1 MLGLIIDGLSLLAGL
16 TASTNTGTLC
26 DRRAGQF
33 TALPDQLIMKG
44 QQMDAARRLRLIVM
58 MLLAILLALAVLLSL
73 AFGAVMISLDDTFSV
88 LAGMVFPVEGAVEA
102 QLIIE
107 QIRIPRTLMG
117 LLVGATLALTGA
129 AMQGLFRNPLADPGL
144 IGVSS
149 GAALGVALVLVLGA
163 PWLTLMSDALL
174 PYATVLGAF
183 IGGALTTWLVY
194 RLGQS
199 VQGTSVAN
207 MLLAGIAIAAISG
220 AFIGLLSYLAD
231 DAMLR
236 TLVFWNMG
244 SLGSASFERAG
255 MLAICCALVWWRL
268 PFQAKALNALL
279 LGESEARHLGIDV
292 ERVKRELVLLTA
304 LGVGACVAA
313 AGLIGFVGLVVPHL
327 VRLMLGADHRYVLP
341 ASMVMGAALL
351 LLADVAARLVVAPA
365 ELPLG
370 ILTAL
375 LGAPFFLALL
385 LRAQRSG
392 GV

>member
-1 MLGLIIDGLSLLAGL
+1 MVAAYRFKPVITLL
-16 TASTNTGTLC
+16 
-26 DRRAGQF
+26 
-33 TALPDQLIMKG
+33 
-44 QQMDAARRLRLIVM
+44 
-58 MLLAILLALAVLLSL
+58 LLALLLVALLLSL
-73 AFGAVMISLDDTFSV
+73 ALGPVAIPLGDTLRVLLRWFSTADLPTDQV
-88 LAGMVFPVEGAVEA
+88 
-102 QLIIE
+102 LIIE
-107 QIRIPRTLMG
+107 HIRLPRTLMG
-117 LLVGATLALTGA
+117 ILVGATLALTGA

-149 GAALGVALVLVLGA
+149 GAAPGAALMIVLGSS
-163 PWLTLMSDALL
+163 LLSALPSFVL

-183 IGGALTTWLVY
+183 AGGVITTWLVY

-199 VQGTSVAN
+199 VQGTSVAS

-220 AFIGLLSYLAD
+220 AVIGMLSYLAD

-236 TLVFWNMG
+236 TLTFWNMG
-244 SLGSASFERAG
+244 SLGSANYQRVAV
-255 MLAICCALVWWRL
+255 LALCCALVWWRL
-268 PFQAKALNALL
+268 PRQAKALNALL
-279 LGESEARHLGIDV
+279 LGESEARHLGVDV

-327 VRLMLGADHRYVLP
+327 VRLLLGADHRRVLP
-341 ASMVMGAALL
+341 VSMLLGASLL
-351 LLADVAARLVVAPA
+351 LLADVGARLLIAPA

-370 ILTAL
+370 IITAL

-385 LRAQRSG
+385 MRAQRRG

>member
-1 MLGLIIDGLSLLAGL
+1 
-16 TASTNTGTLC
+16 
-26 DRRAGQF
+26 
-33 TALPDQLIMKG
+33 
-44 QQMDAARRLRLIVM
+44 MDAARRLRLIVM
-58 MLLAILLALAVLLSL
+58 VLLAVLLVLAMVLSL
-73 AFGAVMISLDDTFSV
+73 ALGAVVVPLSDTLQALANLV
-88 LAGMVFPVEGAVEA
+88 LPMDGTVEA

-107 QIRIPRTLMG
+107 QIRLPRMLMG

-149 GAALGVALVLVLGA
+149 GAALGVALILVLGGPLLA
-163 PWLTLMSDALL
+163 VLPDSVL

-183 IGGALTTWLVY
+183 VGGTLTTWLVY

-199 VQGTSVAN
+199 MQGTSVAS

-244 SLGSASFERAG
+244 SLGGASFERVG
-255 MLAICCALVWWRL
+255 MLVLCCALVWWRL
-268 PFQAKALNALL
+268 PCQARALNALL
-279 LGESEARHLGIDV
+279 LGESEARHLGVEV

-327 VRLMLGADHRYVLP
+327 VRLMVGANHRYVLP
-341 ASMVMGAALL
+341 ASMLLGAALL
-351 LLADVAARLVVAPA
+351 LLADIAARLVVAPA

-375 LGAPFFLALL
+375 LGAPFFLVLL
-385 LRAQRSG
+385 LRAQRHG

>member
-1 MLGLIIDGLSLLAGL
+1 MVAAYRFKPVITLL
-16 TASTNTGTLC
+16 
-26 DRRAGQF
+26 
-33 TALPDQLIMKG
+33 
-44 QQMDAARRLRLIVM
+44 
-58 MLLAILLALAVLLSL
+58 LLALLLVAVLLSL
-73 AFGAVMISLDDTFSV
+73 ALGPVAIPLGDTLRVLLRWFSTADLPTDQV
-88 LAGMVFPVEGAVEA
+88 
-102 QLIIE
+102 LIIE
-107 QIRIPRTLMG
+107 HIRLPRTLMG
-117 LLVGATLALTGA
+117 ILVGATLALTGA

-149 GAALGVALVLVLGA
+149 GAALGAALMIVLGSSM
-163 PWLTLMSDALL
+163 LSALPSFVL

-183 IGGALTTWLVY
+183 AGGVITTWLVY

-199 VQGTSVAN
+199 VQGTSVAS

-220 AFIGLLSYLAD
+220 AVIGMLSYLAD

-236 TLVFWNMG
+236 TLTFWNMG
-244 SLGSASFERAG
+244 SLGSANYQRVAV
-255 MLAICCALVWWRL
+255 LALCCALVWWRL
-268 PFQAKALNALL
+268 PRQAKALNALL
-279 LGESEARHLGIDV
+279 LGESEARHLGVDV

-327 VRLMLGADHRYVLP
+327 VRLLLGADHRRVLP
-341 ASMVMGAALL
+341 VSMLLGASLL
-351 LLADVAARLVVAPA
+351 LLADVGARLLIAPA

-370 ILTAL
+370 IITAL

-385 LRAQRSG
+385 MRAQRRG